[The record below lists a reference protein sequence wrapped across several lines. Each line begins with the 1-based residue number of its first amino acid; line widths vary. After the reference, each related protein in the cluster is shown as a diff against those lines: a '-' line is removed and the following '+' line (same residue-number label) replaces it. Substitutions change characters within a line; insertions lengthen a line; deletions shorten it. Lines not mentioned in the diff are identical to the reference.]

1 MYSIK
6 DKTIEFNEVFDV
18 SLFSGIYKIEFGK
31 YFNQTID
38 NLQDSITDFVLSENY
53 SKEII

>member
-38 NLQDSITDFVLSENY
+38 DLPDSNY
-53 SKEII
+53 